1 MGRRD
6 HIDSTDRATDSAGTM
21 GGDNVT
27 NVATKDELKAVMLAA
42 GGKNIII
49 DFTAT
54 WCGPCKMIGPTFV
67 QLSDEFPNLVFVKID
82 VDEADELAAL
92 CGVSAMPTFM
102 VFSSKDADNDMDSV
116 FQPTS
121 WTAWWAPPRTSSR
134 SSHRSTARPEASLGP
149 LPSA

>member
-1 MGRRD
+1 MG
-6 HIDSTDRATDSAGTM
+6 TDRATDSAGTM

-92 CGVSAMPTFM
+92 CGVSAMPPSWCSAPRTRTTTWT
-102 VFSSKDADNDMDSV
+102 AC